1 MNPLAV
7 AALLAAGWEEREH
20 MIGALGSLVEIG
32 LNIYRVFKGDKDD
45 EDDPTMAG
53 DVGVEMADGSAVPL
67 PNVLKDHED
76 RLQAL
81 EGSAKRS
88 AKKRAPKE
96 KKQ

>member
-1 MNPLAV
+1 MVGA
-7 AALLAAGWEEREH
+7 
-20 MIGALGSLVEIG
+20 IGGLVEIG
-32 LNIYRVFKGDKDD
+32 LHVWGAFRGDKD
-45 EDDPTMAG
+45 EEAGEPTMAG

-81 EGSAKRS
+81 ERSEKRS
-88 AKKRAPKE
+88 AKKAAPGR